1 MSCLPCLS
9 RLVDKSFAS
18 NLLFVIIIVEVI
30 QDLNR
35 RGETH
40 NAWMGA
46 SESNDNDLLAIKRM
60 EFRGK

>member
-1 MSCLPCLS
+1 
-9 RLVDKSFAS
+9 LVDKSFVS